1 MRWLS
6 HNLICT
12 KAAIAANSHRQE
24 DPMMVPHS
32 NPIHRDIDQWNK
44 SHIVPDSGDDRYRDK
59 SVENIEQP
67 SRILDCYS
75 NTSSSKEEQSS
86 NTFAAAVKSS
96 SSSSS
101 SYREDCSV
109 EEEDEDDF
117 QWFSSSPIATSGLT
131 TQIEQRDRESSL
143 LDTLSTYFTNRN
155 KKPDRCSSTDTFHA
169 SGNAPSSGSISSILI
184 DDASAKSLS
193 SKMRTEQQQDTR
205 LFMDMDSNKFVRF
218 GT

>member
-12 KAAIAANSHRQE
+12 KAAIAANSRRQE

-32 NPIHRDIDQWNK
+32 NPIHRDIDQRNK

-75 NTSSSKEEQSS
+75 NASSSKEEESS
-86 NTFAAAVKSS
+86 STVTAAVKSN
-96 SSSSS
+96 SSSS
-101 SYREDCSV
+101 SYREDSSE
-109 EEEDEDDF
+109 EEEDDDF
-117 QWFSSSPIATSGLT
+117 QWFGSSPIAASGLT

-143 LDTLSTYFTNRN
+143 LDTLSTYFTNSN
-155 KKPDRCSSTDTFHA
+155 KKQDRCNSTDTFHA
-169 SGNAPSSGSISSILI
+169 GGNAPSSGSISGILI

-193 SKMRTEQQQDTR
+193 SKMRTEQQLETG

>member
-1 MRWLS
+1 
-6 HNLICT
+6 
-12 KAAIAANSHRQE
+12 
-24 DPMMVPHS
+24 MMVPHS
-32 NPIHRDIDQWNK
+32 NPIHRDIDQRNK
-44 SHIVPDSGDDRYRDK
+44 SHIMPDSGDDRYRDK

-86 NTFAAAVKSS
+86 TTFAAAVKSN

-101 SYREDCSV
+101 SYRDDSS
-109 EEEDEDDF
+109 EEEDDDF
-117 QWFSSSPIATSGLT
+117 QWFSCSPIAASGLT

-193 SKMRTEQQQDTR
+193 SKMRTEQQLETR
-205 LFMDMDSNKFVRF
+205 LFMGMDSNKFVRF